1 MAEWQE
7 LRVVP
12 ETASWCHPHCGTKQQ
27 ISQGLSGLPGL
38 AGAAEHRAGHEAVQG
53 LQAKIL
59 DAVESPK
66 DQMEQ
71 LSHAGAQGPRDI
83 RGEQQEPEEWPE
95 DQL

>member
-12 ETASWCHPHCGTKQQ
+12 ETASRCHPHCGTKQQ

-38 AGAAEHRAGHEAVQG
+38 AGAAEHRAGREAVQG

-59 DAVESPK
+59 DAVECPK
-66 DQMEQ
+66 PG
-71 LSHAGAQGPRDI
+71 GAAQPCRCPGARDI
-83 RGEQQEPEEWPE
+83 RGEQREPEEWPE